1 MKQNLLNRGWVWI
14 AALMMD
20 IKLSTALAIQDS
32 QPAIVATL
40 AGEKA
45 ILQKAHNGPYLNA
58 RIRNPRTGE
67 WASLIAF
74 YATHGPEKRGR
85 L

>member
-1 MKQNLLNRGWVWI
+1 MKQNLLNRGWVWV

-20 IKLSTALAIQDS
+20 IKLSTVLAIQGS
-32 QPAIVATL
+32 QPAIAATL

-45 ILQKAHNGPYLNA
+45 ILQKAHNEPCLNA
-58 RIRNPRTGE
+58 RIRNPHTGK
-67 WASLIAF
+67 WASLTAF
-74 YATHGPEKRGR
+74 YAPHETEKKGR